1 MQPVVYRVC
10 IYWDYAC
17 AHFSCCRLTH
27 SGTTA
32 VNLWLYFM
40 CFYNL
45 FLCILCVV
53 VEMFEAARKGVTPG
67 QRLIDIHPS
76 STIHYH
82 HRHHCVH
89 RKKLQL
95 LMTQH
100 LSSHHPPSTTY
111 PFYINFNLL

>member
-32 VNLWLYFM
+32 VNLWLSLSCILCLFII
-40 CFYNL
+40 F

-67 QRLIDIHPS
+67 QRLIDTHPS
-76 STIHYH
+76 STIHYTKGYGEDGLGGDEPSRR
-82 HRHHCVH
+82 RHVGVA
-89 RKKLQL
+89 
-95 LMTQH
+95 
-100 LSSHHPPSTTY
+100 
-111 PFYINFNLL
+111 